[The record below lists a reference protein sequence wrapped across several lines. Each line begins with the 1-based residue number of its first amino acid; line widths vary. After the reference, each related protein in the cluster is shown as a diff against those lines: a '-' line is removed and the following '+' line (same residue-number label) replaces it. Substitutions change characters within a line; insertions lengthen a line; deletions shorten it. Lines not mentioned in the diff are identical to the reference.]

1 MLKRD
6 RRALKGL
13 QWLDGTVQWFSAHNQ
28 RILGL

>member
-1 MLKRD
+1 MSRRE

-13 QWLDGTVQWFSAHNQ
+13 QWLDGTVQRFSAHNQ